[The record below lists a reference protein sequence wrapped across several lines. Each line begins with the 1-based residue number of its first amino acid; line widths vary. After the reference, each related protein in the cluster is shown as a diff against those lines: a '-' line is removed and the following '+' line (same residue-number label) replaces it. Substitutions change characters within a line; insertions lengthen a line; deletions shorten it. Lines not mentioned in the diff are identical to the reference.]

1 MERKTKTFLTSVAV
15 YLVGLSLAVIGVG
28 MCTYRFTPF
37 PAAIGFF
44 GIVFIY
50 LRFSYT
56 RGQRKK
62 RAKSGVQPEAEEEVE
77 KKRGGK
83 V

>member
-1 MERKTKTFLTSVAV
+1 MERKTKAFLTSAAI
-15 YLVGLSLAVIGVG
+15 YLVGLLLVAIGVG

-37 PAAIGFF
+37 PAAVGFF
-44 GIVFIY
+44 GIFFIY

-56 RGQRKK
+56 RQQRKK
-62 RAKSGVQPEAEEEVE
+62 RAKSGAQPQAEEEVE
-77 KKRGGK
+77 KRSRK